1 MNIANHDSPK
11 EKHEEILETIGVA
24 LENGSTLIADLQNQ
38 DITIPKLEKL
48 ISSNHIYVDDDKY
61 VHFLPK
67 GEREFLSLIRR
78 HRLTERLLND
88 VLDFSEEEGA
98 EAIICK
104 MEHIVTE
111 DFADSICTLLGHPT
125 VSPSGRPIPP
135 GRCCIQGKDRLRP
148 LILALNRMESG
159 EEGTIAFISSTDSVV
174 LDRLAA
180 MGLIPGVKLTLKQK
194 KPAAVILFEQ
204 TVLSMDDEYAK
215 AIYIRRNIKK
225 TL

>member
-24 LENGSTLIADLQNQ
+24 LENGSTLVADLQNQ

-48 ISSNHIYVDDDKY
+48 IYSNHIYVDDDKY

-78 HRLTERLLND
+78 HRLTERLLYD
-88 VLDFSEEEGA
+88 VLDFAEEDGA

-125 VSPSGRPIPP
+125 VNPSGRPIPP

-148 LILALNRMESG
+148 LILALNRMEAG
-159 EEGTIAFISSTDSVV
+159 EEGAIAFISSTDSIV

-180 MGLIPGVKLTLKQK
+180 MGLIPGIKLTLKQK
-194 KPAAVILFEQ
+194 KPAVVIQFEQ

-215 AIYIRRNIKK
+215 AIFIRRNIKRA
-225 TL
+225 L